1 MGSDANQFAMA
12 KALASG
18 DARLMQKAGLEAE
31 IARLDRQRAAHFDDQ
46 QAVRRQI
53 ANARH
58 EIGAAQRALEQ
69 VEADLARR
77 VSTRGDDFT
86 MTLGDQIVAERKNA
100 GASILSQVRTAM
112 VDQQAGERLLGR
124 IGGFELVME
133 VKRYG
138 KAIHNGSVRL
148 ELTGRDVEIGIGDEV
163 GPLGLIARLENA
175 LDGLEREKLDQQR
188 TLKAAE
194 QRLPAYEQR
203 LGGEFEFADEL
214 DGKLAELAELEKGLA
229 ATTAAK
235 DEDDGKTEP
244 EEEEAA

>member
-1 MGSDANQFAMA
+1 
-12 KALASG
+12 
-18 DARLMQKAGLEAE
+18 
-31 IARLDRQRAAHFDDQ
+31 
-46 QAVRRQI
+46 
-53 ANARH
+53 
-58 EIGAAQRALEQ
+58 
-69 VEADLARR
+69 
-77 VSTRGDDFT
+77 
-86 MTLGDQIVAERKNA
+86 
-100 GASILSQVRTAM
+100 M

-138 KAIHNGSVRL
+138 KTTHKPSIRL
-148 ELTGRDVEIGIGDEV
+148 ELTCRDVEIGIGDEV
-163 GPLGLIARLENA
+163 GPFGLIARLENA

-214 DGKLAELAELEKGLA
+214 EGKLTELAELEKALA

-244 EEEEAA
+244 EEQEAA